1 MKVLDNQLCPFF
13 KHANHKGEL
22 DREREKRKTPVGYMF
37 SKNQWSHSDERPNIF
52 QTGIAS
58 LEAFW
63 KSHKDKY
70 LITRVQN
77 TLPTTPWQLNL
88 FKALESNYR
97 WGSNFADSRL
107 FCNRTDLGNVA
118 KRILK
123 FLPWR
128 LKHWTLRRRY
138 KLFPFHCPEI
148 GKIHNLKKKNCH
160 WVNAVS

>member
-1 MKVLDNQLCPFF
+1 MKVSLTE
-13 KHANHKGEL
+13 KER
-22 DREREKRKTPVGYMF
+22 REAVCHMF
-37 SKNQWSHSDERPNIF
+37 LKNQWSHSDERLNIF

-58 LEAFW
+58 LEAFG
-63 KSHKDKY
+63 KHRKDKY
-70 LITRVQN
+70 LITSVQN

-88 FKALESNYR
+88 FEALESNYR

-148 GKIHNLKKKNCH
+148 GKIHNLKKKKSLSQCIVLGH
-160 WVNAVS
+160 SYF